1 MTKICGLK
9 TRQMIVS
16 FTEMG
21 KTWGISI
28 LGEKTEVYF
37 GHGDTETEERT
48 GARQVNSVVSNNFF

>member
-1 MTKICGLK
+1 
-9 TRQMIVS
+9 MIVS

-28 LGEKTEVYF
+28 LWEKTEVYF

-48 GARQVNSVVSNNFF
+48 GARQLNSVVSNNFF